1 MTNFP
6 HRETINTC
14 IMTGMR
20 MYLHVSLMGSIKM
33 QGSLTGEYVNF
44 SILDLC
50 LQWHLKHSQGGK
62 PLLVSIR
69 RSVVFCCEI
78 WEEIYSFNIF

>member
-14 IMTGMR
+14 IVRGMR
-20 MYLHVSLMGSIKM
+20 MYLHASLMGSIKM
-33 QGSLTGEYVNF
+33 QGSLAGEYVNF
-44 SILDLC
+44 SILNLC
-50 LQWHLKHSQGGK
+50 LQWHLKHSQGCK

-69 RSVVFCCEI
+69 GQ
-78 WEEIYSFNIF
+78 